1 MVNKNFLTKKSLGID
16 SFNSE
21 VYQTCKDGLTSYSR
35 PLQKKIEQDGMIPN
49 SCYEARI
56 TLVQK
61 PDKDMQG
68 EKTMHQFSCEYKIP
82 QQNTRKLN

>member
-1 MVNKNFLTKKSLGID
+1 
-16 SFNSE
+16 
-21 VYQTCKDGLTSYSR
+21 
-35 PLQKKIEQDGMIPN
+35 MIPN